1 MSTTAS
7 LKETITLTF
16 GDCAE
21 NHRGMQSLGHMAA
34 KGLTPS
40 DLATIKTNLE
50 ATGINCELYDL
61 TQIPNV
67 TPQTPTITY
76 PAATLLVARKGINA
90 FITDLPNPSE
100 ALYTEQCQFPRD
112 TKAFMYGRVVNKKAR
127 HNLCF
132 SDMDQQPD
140 YASGKGTVIN
150 FTHTPILNQIRTSL
164 ATVTGIPK
172 LAMLQCEANYYY
184 DITKTYIGF
193 HGDTERRIVA
203 GLRLGAT
210 FPLHYQWFRN
220 HQPISTRFTIQLND
234 GDVYFMDEKAV
245 GYDWK
250 SGSQY
255 TLRHAAGEE
264 KNLK

>member
-1 MSTTAS
+1 MSTT
-7 LKETITLTF
+7 KETITLTF

-21 NHRGMQSLGHMAA
+21 NHRGMQSLGHMAT
-34 KGLTPS
+34 KGLTPN
-40 DLATIKTNLE
+40 DLSTISTTLE
-50 ATGINCELYDL
+50 TYGITCELYDL
-61 TQIPNV
+61 TQLSNENPDIPQIKFPSAN
-67 TPQTPTITY
+67 I
-76 PAATLLVARKGINA
+76 LVARNGIHA
-90 FITDLPNPSE
+90 FDQLNGD

-150 FTHTPILNQIRTSL
+150 FSRTPILNHIRINL
-164 ATVTGIPK
+164 PIVTGISK
-172 LAMLQCEANYYY
+172 LGKLQCEANYYY
-184 DITKTYIGF
+184 DISKTYIGF

-210 FPLHYQWFRN
+210 FPLHYQWFHN
-220 HQPISTRFTIQLND
+220 HQPVSTRLTIQLND
-234 GDVYFMDEKAV
+234 GDMYFMDEKAV

-250 SGSQY
+250 SGSLY